1 MRRTWTQLLIASLAL
16 YVEPLSGVQGVV
28 SLNPT
33 QKSFFSM
40 EEGVV
45 LGCVVCVC
53 LDLVDETRP
62 HQFQNTTY
70 QVEMEPYAYCV
81 ARFIMPS

>member
-1 MRRTWTQLLIASLAL
+1 MHVQ
-16 YVEPLSGVQGVV
+16 YVESARVWSAGCCGFESHLG
-28 SLNPT
+28 
-33 QKSFFSM
+33 KFFSM